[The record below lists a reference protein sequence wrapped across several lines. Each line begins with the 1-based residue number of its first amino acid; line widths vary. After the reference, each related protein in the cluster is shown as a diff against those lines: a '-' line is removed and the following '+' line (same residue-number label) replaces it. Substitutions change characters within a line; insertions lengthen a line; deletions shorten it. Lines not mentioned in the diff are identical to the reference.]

1 MRNMKFI
8 VNVVLA
14 VSSIAA
20 LAQESA
26 RTVQYHS
33 QDIVAIRAK
42 VKYTTL
48 IELPTTEK
56 IMEAATGD
64 KDFWIVDVVGNF
76 CFVHPAKQGIA
87 SNLNLITDKGNIYSF
102 TLQDISG
109 SPGEPDLKVIV
120 EPADRSA
127 IVAASGPAQFVPAA
141 QLEQS
146 KQQVAALQSHVE
158 QAVDEYKS
166 GYPTQLKFDY
176 VYKANQAPFDI
187 QSIYHDDKFTYIKTN
202 APEKFSVYEMKD
214 GKPNLVTYDLREG
227 TYIIPKIMDDGYV
240 ELGKEADE
248 LCAERITRHDREQP
262 YFSHRRAGRDARR
275 TASRANTARPF
286 RAAQGRLAEEPQ
298 DVRLLGAAL
307 LVIVAALFSST
318 GKKTPAQQAAAKGQ
332 PPQPTLQDNTDNN
345 VQDMKNQVQAE
356 RQKEQQAAMA
366 AAAGQDPA
374 LASATPAQQA
384 AAAAFGP
391 SGEAPTSCGP
401 GRPCGQAQQGTMPPQ
416 LTPEQQ
422 QAQLIAAKER
432 ERADNSRFASNLVY
446 SRLAEQR
453 NSSRNSKARR
463 CPSSM
468 TIPSGRQRRVSL
480 THEPEKEQEETPGGY
495 KRPLEANIDSAVGQ
509 PYLVYEG
516 SVLDTVL

>member
-1 MRNMKFI
+1 MRLLKSI

-14 VSSIAA
+14 VSSIGA

-33 QDIVAIRAK
+33 QDIVPIRAK

-48 IELPTTEK
+48 IELPTAEK

-109 SPGEPDLKVIV
+109 SSAEPDLKVIV

-127 IVAASGPAQFVPAA
+127 IVAASGPPQFVPAA

-146 KQQVAALQSHVE
+146 KQQVNALQSHVE

-227 TYIIPKIMDDGYV
+227 TYIIPKVMDDGYV
-240 ELGKEADE
+240 ELGKK
-248 LCAERITRHDREQP
+248 RMN
-262 YFSHRRAGRDARR
+262 FAR
-275 TASRANTARPF
+275 
-286 RAAQGRLAEEPQ
+286 
-298 DVRLLGAAL
+298 
-307 LVIVAALFSST
+307 
-318 GKKTPAQQAAAKGQ
+318 KG
-332 PPQPTLQDNTDNN
+332 
-345 VQDMKNQVQAE
+345 
-356 RQKEQQAAMA
+356 
-366 AAAGQDPA
+366 
-374 LASATPAQQA
+374 
-384 AAAAFGP
+384 
-391 SGEAPTSCGP
+391 
-401 GRPCGQAQQGTMPPQ
+401 
-416 LTPEQQ
+416 
-422 QAQLIAAKER
+422 
-432 ERADNSRFASNLVY
+432 
-446 SRLAEQR
+446 
-453 NSSRNSKARR
+453 
-463 CPSSM
+463 
-468 TIPSGRQRRVSL
+468 
-480 THEPEKEQEETPGGY
+480 
-495 KRPLEANIDSAVGQ
+495 
-509 PYLVYEG
+509 
-516 SVLDTVL
+516 

>member
-1 MRNMKFI
+1 MRLLKSI

-109 SPGEPDLKVIV
+109 SSAEPDLKVIV

-127 IVAASGPAQFVPAA
+127 IVAASGPPQFVPAA

-146 KQQVAALQSHVE
+146 KQQVNALQSHVE

-227 TYIIPKIMDDGYV
+227 TYIIPKVMDDGYV
-240 ELGKEADE
+240 ELGKK
-248 LCAERITRHDREQP
+248 RMN
-262 YFSHRRAGRDARR
+262 FARR
-275 TASRANTARPF
+275 
-286 RAAQGRLAEEPQ
+286 G
-298 DVRLLGAAL
+298 
-307 LVIVAALFSST
+307 
-318 GKKTPAQQAAAKGQ
+318 
-332 PPQPTLQDNTDNN
+332 
-345 VQDMKNQVQAE
+345 
-356 RQKEQQAAMA
+356 
-366 AAAGQDPA
+366 
-374 LASATPAQQA
+374 
-384 AAAAFGP
+384 
-391 SGEAPTSCGP
+391 
-401 GRPCGQAQQGTMPPQ
+401 
-416 LTPEQQ
+416 
-422 QAQLIAAKER
+422 
-432 ERADNSRFASNLVY
+432 
-446 SRLAEQR
+446 
-453 NSSRNSKARR
+453 
-463 CPSSM
+463 
-468 TIPSGRQRRVSL
+468 
-480 THEPEKEQEETPGGY
+480 
-495 KRPLEANIDSAVGQ
+495 
-509 PYLVYEG
+509 
-516 SVLDTVL
+516 

>member
-1 MRNMKFI
+1 MRLLKSI

-14 VSSIAA
+14 VSSIGA

-76 CFVHPAKQGIA
+76 CFLHPAKQGIA

-109 SPGEPDLKVIV
+109 SSAEPDLKVIV

-127 IVAASGPAQFVPAA
+127 IVAASGPPRFVPAA

-146 KQQVAALQSHVE
+146 KQQVNALQSHVE

-227 TYIIPKIMDDGYV
+227 TYIIPKVMDDGYV
-240 ELGKEADE
+240 ELGKK
-248 LCAERITRHDREQP
+248 RMN
-262 YFSHRRAGRDARR
+262 FAR
-275 TASRANTARPF
+275 
-286 RAAQGRLAEEPQ
+286 
-298 DVRLLGAAL
+298 
-307 LVIVAALFSST
+307 
-318 GKKTPAQQAAAKGQ
+318 KG
-332 PPQPTLQDNTDNN
+332 
-345 VQDMKNQVQAE
+345 
-356 RQKEQQAAMA
+356 
-366 AAAGQDPA
+366 
-374 LASATPAQQA
+374 
-384 AAAAFGP
+384 
-391 SGEAPTSCGP
+391 
-401 GRPCGQAQQGTMPPQ
+401 
-416 LTPEQQ
+416 
-422 QAQLIAAKER
+422 
-432 ERADNSRFASNLVY
+432 
-446 SRLAEQR
+446 
-453 NSSRNSKARR
+453 
-463 CPSSM
+463 
-468 TIPSGRQRRVSL
+468 
-480 THEPEKEQEETPGGY
+480 
-495 KRPLEANIDSAVGQ
+495 
-509 PYLVYEG
+509 
-516 SVLDTVL
+516 